1 MSPEAARRAR
11 RAVCVVAAALHGV
24 LAAAWLA
31 PAAAQGTA
39 TLAPQAATSAP
50 QAAARIAATDKRRS
64 GFDFMGPATQAM
76 QRDDDRNP
84 GMLWVQDGEASWAR
98 PPGNGG
104 KACVACHASAQ
115 SSMAGVAAR
124 YPAFDAAS
132 ARPVTLGQR
141 IDLCRQRHQGLS
153 ALAPE
158 HDVLLGL
165 EAFVALQS
173 RGRPI
178 APPQDPR
185 LAPFI
190 AQGRQLFGQRMGQL
204 NLSCSICH
212 GDNAGR
218 RLGGS
223 PIPEGHA
230 TGYPIYRLEWQAL
243 GSLQRRLRSCMTGVR
258 AEPFASG
265 APEWVAL
272 ELYLAQRARGMPLE
286 TPAVRP

>member
-1 MSPEAARRAR
+1 VSAEPARPAWCLHGAA
-11 RAVCVVAAALHGV
+11 AAALACLLFASATTPV
-24 LAAAWLA
+24 AAQAVTTSSA
-31 PAAAQGTA
+31 PATPLPTAAQ
-39 TLAPQAATSAP
+39 P
-50 QAAARIAATDKRRS
+50 RRS

-84 GMLWVQDGEASWAR
+84 GMLWVQDGEAAWTRA
-98 PPGNGG
+98 PGNGG
-104 KACVACHASAQ
+104 KACVACHAAAQ

-141 IDLCRQRHQGLS
+141 INLCRQRHQGLPMLGS
-153 ALAPE
+153 E
-158 HDVLLGL
+158 DESLLGL
-165 EAFVALQS
+165 EAFVAHQS
-173 RGRPI
+173 RGQPI
-178 APPQDPR
+178 APPPDPR
-185 LAPFI
+185 LAPFT

-204 NLSCSICH
+204 NLSCSNCH
-212 GDNAGR
+212 DDNAGR

-243 GSLQRRLRSCMTGVR
+243 GSLQRRLRSCMSGVR
-258 AEPFASG
+258 AEPFAAG